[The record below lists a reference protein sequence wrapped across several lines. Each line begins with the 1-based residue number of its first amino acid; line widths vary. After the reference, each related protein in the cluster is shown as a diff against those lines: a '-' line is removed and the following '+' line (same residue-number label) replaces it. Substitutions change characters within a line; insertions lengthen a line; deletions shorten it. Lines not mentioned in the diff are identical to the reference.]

1 MAYNSYKNECLI
13 NTLQQVA
20 ILVGEKKTVDEHE
33 VGLGLS
39 LQHDLLMRQAQDIH
53 DGIFRVV
60 IMGAF
65 TTGKSTLI
73 NALVGKRILPES
85 ALPSTAILT
94 FIQYGE
100 DVDSV
105 EVHFKDTVNEGGNVV
120 KGRVEKLSQEDF
132 FNEYRYTNEDNRE
145 FIETGQVKRFAVVN
159 HAVMRCSLELMH
171 NGVCIVDSP
180 GLEDKAV
187 ATELSLRMAKQAQA
201 IVYVCGER
209 GFDDRDRKY
218 FEEHFMGC
226 PRNVFFVMNRVDLI
240 ASQTERAAALE
251 KMRDDV
257 KIWLLKGDGTID
269 EELLDSR
276 VFGLSSLDAL
286 DARRGMFFDV
296 AQQHDV
302 PLESEAAQRKGL
314 SSCFQPFEK
323 ELERFLTTDEMCKA
337 LYGKSFVSLY
347 ETYQEA
353 LKKTQ
358 ESMAF
363 YEGNKQ
369 MTEEKRKECERIIAE
384 IETNIN
390 ATEQAFDA
398 CVIRLQA
405 LFGDLVRDSVH
416 SVDKTWHVDL
426 PNLQEEINEE
436 FSMGDYLRLALTN
449 VNIFNTAEEREEKT
463 KRLLEP
469 FVKVVSNHISNKI
482 DEYVED
488 NHSVVNAAIMECQ
501 SKVDTSLNQTAQLFG
516 QLGDTL
522 TEDTEYSIG
531 GDQNWLQN
539 IVSTIMGDASAVVKT
554 AAGGKMAWMEFV
566 SKAVFNF
573 TWQWV
578 IGVMASG
585 GWGLFIIALIEYMQM
600 KNGRHE
606 MVERMLTECKTKT
619 LNEMD
624 RRHSMSIEVMNQ
636 RIAGTLYQVR
646 EDKCRAIRQQLAD
659 ERQHL
664 EEIQS
669 NLNDNAFNAEA
680 EHERTDYILNTILYE
695 SAHAYSEVFDS
706 QISVDEYISQMQNA
720 KG

>member
-13 NTLQQVA
+13 NALQQVA
-20 ILVGEKKTVDEHE
+20 TLVGEKKTIDEHE

-39 LQHDLLMRQAQDIH
+39 LQYDLLMRQAQDIH

-60 IMGAF
+60 VMGAF

-73 NALVGKRILPES
+73 NALVGKRILPEP

-105 EVHFKDTVNEGGNVV
+105 EVHFKDTVDESGNVV
-120 KGRVEKLSQEDF
+120 KGCVVTLSQEDF

-145 FIETGQVKRFAVVN
+145 FYETGQVKRFAEVDY
-159 HAVMRCSLELMH
+159 AIMRCSLELMH

-180 GLEDKAV
+180 GLEDKAI

-201 IVYVCGER
+201 IVYVCSER

-226 PRNVFFVMNRVDLI
+226 PRNVFFVMNRIDLI

-257 KIWLLKGDGTID
+257 KICFFKDNGTID
-269 EELLDSR
+269 EELLNCR

-286 DARRGMFFDV
+286 DARRGKTFDV

-302 PLESEAAQRKGL
+302 LLAGEDARKKEL

-337 LYGKSFVSLY
+337 LYGKSFVTLY
-347 ETYQEA
+347 ESYQEA
-353 LKKTQ
+353 LRKTQ

-369 MTEEKRKECERIIAE
+369 MTEGKRKECERIIAE
-384 IETNIN
+384 IGTNIN

-426 PNLQEEINEE
+426 PNLQEEIS
-436 FSMGDYLRLALTN
+436 FGMGQYMRLALTN
-449 VNIFNTAEEREEKT
+449 INIFISAKEREENT
-463 KRLLEP
+463 KKLLEP
-469 FVKVVSNHISNKI
+469 FARIVAKHISDKI

-488 NHSVVNAAIMECQ
+488 NRPVVNAAIMECQ
-501 SKVDTSLNQTAQLFG
+501 SKVDASLHQTAQLFG

-522 TEDTEYSIG
+522 TDETDYTIG

-539 IVSTIMGDASAVVKT
+539 IVSTVIGDASAVVKT

-600 KNGRHE
+600 RNGRQE

-624 RRHSMSIEVMNQ
+624 SKLSSSIEAMNQ
-636 RIAGTLYQVR
+636 RIAGTLYQIR

-659 ERQHL
+659 EQEHL
-664 EEIQS
+664 AEIQT
-669 NLNDNAFNAEA
+669 NLEDNNFNASA
-680 EHERTDYILNTILYE
+680 ERQRTSYILTAVLNE
-695 SAHAYSEVFDS
+695 SAHAYSVVFD
-706 QISVDEYISQMQNA
+706 QMTTPEDFINQMQYV
-720 KG
+720 KE

>member
-13 NTLQQVA
+13 NVLQQVA
-20 ILVGEKKTVDEHE
+20 ILVGDKKTIDEHE
-33 VGLGLS
+33 VGLGLI
-39 LQHDLLMRQAQDIH
+39 LQRDLLMRQAQDIH

-60 IMGAF
+60 VMGAF

-100 DVDSV
+100 DLDCV
-105 EVHFKDTVNEGGNVV
+105 EVHFKDTVDEGGKVA
-120 KGRVEKLSQEDF
+120 KGRVEALSQEDF

-145 FIETGQVKRFAVVN
+145 FIETGQVKRFASVDYAN
-159 HAVMRCSLELMH
+159 MRSSLELMH

-209 GFDDRDRKY
+209 GFDDRDRQY

-251 KMRDDV
+251 KMMDDV
-257 KIWLLKGDGTID
+257 KISFLRNDGTID
-269 EELLDSR
+269 EELLHSR
-276 VFGLSSLDAL
+276 VFALSSLDAL
-286 DARRGMFFDV
+286 DARRGMTFDV

-302 PLESEAAQRKGL
+302 PLNGETIREKEQ

-347 ETYQEA
+347 DTYQEA
-353 LKKTQ
+353 LRKTQ

-398 CVIRLQA
+398 CIIKLQA

-488 NHSVVNAAIMECQ
+488 NRSVVNAAILECQ

-522 TEDTEYSIG
+522 TDETEYAIG

-619 LNEMD
+619 LNEME
-624 RRHSMSIEVMNQ
+624 SKLSTSIEVMNQ

-646 EDKCRAIRQQLAD
+646 EDKCRAIRQQLSD

-664 EEIQS
+664 AEIRS
-669 NLNDNAFNAEA
+669 NLEDNAFNAEA
-680 EHERTDYILNTILYE
+680 ERERTDYILNTILYE
-695 SAHAYSEVFDS
+695 SVHAYSEVLDC
-706 QISVDEYISQMQNA
+706 QIDADEFVNQMQSV
-720 KG
+720 KV

>member
-13 NTLQQVA
+13 STLKQVA
-20 ILVGEKKTVDEHE
+20 TLVGEKKTEDEHE

-60 IMGAF
+60 VMGAF
-65 TTGKSTLI
+65 TTGKSSLI

-100 DVDSV
+100 DMDCV
-105 EVHFKDTVNEGGNVV
+105 ELHFKDTVDETGNML
-120 KGRVEKLSQEDF
+120 KGRVEMLSQEDF
-132 FNEYRYTNEDNRE
+132 FNEYRYNNEDNRE
-145 FIETGQVKRFAVVN
+145 FIETGLVKRFETVDFAII
-159 HAVMRCSLELMH
+159 RCSLELMH

-180 GLEDKAV
+180 GLEDKAT

-201 IVYVCGER
+201 IVYVCSER

-226 PRNVFFVMNRVDLI
+226 PRNVFFVMNRIDLI
-240 ASQTERAAALE
+240 SSQTERAVALE
-251 KMRDDV
+251 KMKDDV
-257 KIWLLKGDGTID
+257 KICFLKGDGTID
-269 EELLDSR
+269 EELLNSR

-286 DARRGMFFDV
+286 DARRGMTFDV

-302 PLESEAAQRKGL
+302 PLKSEAAQKMEY

-323 ELERFLTTDEMCKA
+323 QLECFLTTDEMCKA
-337 LYGKSFVSLY
+337 LYDKSFVTLY

-353 LKKTQ
+353 LRKTH

-405 LFGDLVRDSVH
+405 LFGDLVRDSIH

-449 VNIFNTAEEREEKT
+449 VNIFNTAEERNEKT

-469 FVKVVSNHISNKI
+469 FVKVISNHISNKI
-482 DEYVED
+482 DEHVED
-488 NHSVVNAAIMECQ
+488 NHSVVNAAILECQ
-501 SKVDTSLNQTAQLFG
+501 NKVDASLHQTLQLFG
-516 QLGDTL
+516 RLGDTL
-522 TEDTEYSIG
+522 TGETEYAIG

-554 AAGGKMAWMEFV
+554 AAGGKMAWVEFV

-600 KNGRHE
+600 KNGKHE

-619 LNEMD
+619 LNDMD
-624 RRHSMSIEVMNQ
+624 SKLSTSIEVMNQ

-664 EEIQS
+664 AEIQS
-669 NLNDNAFNAEA
+669 NLDDDSFNAEA
-680 EHERTDYILNTILYE
+680 ERERTDYILSTILCE
-695 SAHAYSEVFDS
+695 SAHTYSEVFDL
-706 QISVDEYISQMQNA
+706 QITTDEFIFHMQNA

>member
-13 NTLQQVA
+13 STLQQVA
-20 ILVGEKKTVDEHE
+20 TLVGEKKTVDGQEI
-33 VGLGLS
+33 GLGLT
-39 LQHDLLMRQAQDIH
+39 LQHGLLMRQAQDIH
-53 DGIFRVV
+53 DGIFCVV
-60 IMGAF
+60 VMGAF

-100 DVDSV
+100 DEDSV
-105 EVHFKDTVNEGGNVV
+105 EVHFKDITDENGNHIA
-120 KGRVEKLSQEDF
+120 GRVEKMSQMDF

-145 FIETGQVKRFAVVN
+145 FIETGVVMRFAMVDYTII
-159 HAVMRCSLELMH
+159 RCSLELMH

-187 ATELSLRMAKQAQA
+187 ATELSLSMAKQAQA
-201 IVYVCGER
+201 IVYVCSER
-209 GFDDRDRKY
+209 GFDDRDRSY
-218 FEEHFMGC
+218 FEEHFIGS
-226 PRNVFFVMNRVDLI
+226 RNVFFVMNRIDLI
-240 ASQTERAAALE
+240 ANQTERATALE
-251 KMRDDV
+251 KMKDDV
-257 KIWLLKGDGTID
+257 KICFLKNDGSID
-269 EELLDSR
+269 YELMDSR
-276 VFGLSSLDAL
+276 VFSLSSLDAL
-286 DARRGMFFDV
+286 DARRGMTFD
-296 AQQHDV
+296 ANQQHDITIN
-302 PLESEAAQRKGL
+302 EYQRAEKEQK
-314 SSCFQPFEK
+314 SNFQPFEK

-337 LYGKSFVSLY
+337 LYGRSFVALY

-353 LKKTQ
+353 LRKIQ

-369 MTEEKRKECERIIAE
+369 MTEGKRKECERIIAE

-398 CVIRLQA
+398 CVIRLQG
-405 LFGDLVRDSVH
+405 LFGDLVRDSIR

-426 PNLQEEINEE
+426 PKLQEKIS
-436 FSMGDYLRLALTN
+436 FCMRQYLRLALTN
-449 VNIFNTAEEREEKT
+449 INIFISAKEREENT
-463 KRLLEP
+463 KKLLEP
-469 FVKVVSNHISNKI
+469 FAQIIAKHISDKI

-488 NHSVVNAAIMECQ
+488 NRSVINAAIMECQ
-501 SKVDTSLNQTAQLFG
+501 NKVDTSLQQTAQLFG
-516 QLGDTL
+516 ALGDSL
-522 TEDTEYSIG
+522 TGETVFAVG

-539 IVSTIMGDASAVVKT
+539 IVSTIMGDASAAVKT

-585 GWGLFIIALIEYMQM
+585 GWGLFIISLIEYMQM
-600 KNGRHE
+600 RNGRHE

-624 RRHSMSIEVMNQ
+624 SKLSTSIEVMNQ
-636 RIAGTLYQVR
+636 RIAGMLYQVR
-646 EDKCRAIRQQLAD
+646 EDKCRSIRQQLTD
-659 ERQHL
+659 EREHL
-664 EEIQS
+664 TEILA
-669 NLNDNAFNAEA
+669 NLKDNNFNAEA
-680 EHERTDYILNTILYE
+680 ERQRTDYILSSVLKD
-695 SAHAYSEVFDS
+695 SAHAYSEVFDQQVS
-706 QISVDEYISQMQNA
+706 AHEFLNLMKTKNV
-720 KG
+720 

>member
-13 NTLQQVA
+13 STLKQVA
-20 ILVGEKKTVDEHE
+20 TLVGEKKTEDEHE

-60 IMGAF
+60 VMGAF
-65 TTGKSTLI
+65 TTGKSSLI

-100 DVDSV
+100 DMDCV
-105 EVHFKDTVNEGGNVV
+105 ELHFKDTVDETGNML
-120 KGRVEKLSQEDF
+120 KGRVEMLSQEDF
-132 FNEYRYTNEDNRE
+132 FNEYRYNNDDNRE
-145 FIETGQVKRFAVVN
+145 FIETGLVKRFETVDFAII
-159 HAVMRCSLELMH
+159 RCSLELMH

-180 GLEDKAV
+180 GLEDKAT

-201 IVYVCGER
+201 IVYVCSER

-226 PRNVFFVMNRVDLI
+226 PRNVFFVMNRIDLI
-240 ASQTERAAALE
+240 SSQTERAVALE
-251 KMRDDV
+251 KMKDDV
-257 KIWLLKGDGTID
+257 KICFLKGDGTID
-269 EELLDSR
+269 EELLNSR

-286 DARRGMFFDV
+286 DARRGMTFDV

-302 PLESEAAQRKGL
+302 PLKSEAAQKMEY

-323 ELERFLTTDEMCKA
+323 QLECFLTTDEMCKA
-337 LYGKSFVSLY
+337 LYDKSFVTLY

-353 LKKTQ
+353 LRKTH

-405 LFGDLVRDSVH
+405 LFGDLVRDSIH

-449 VNIFNTAEEREEKT
+449 VNIFNTAEERNEKT

-469 FVKVVSNHISNKI
+469 FVKVISNHISNKI
-482 DEYVED
+482 DEHVED
-488 NHSVVNAAIMECQ
+488 NHSVVNAAILECQ
-501 SKVDTSLNQTAQLFG
+501 NKVDASLHQTLQLFG
-516 QLGDTL
+516 RLGDTL
-522 TEDTEYSIG
+522 TGETEYAIG

-600 KNGRHE
+600 KNGKHE

-619 LNEMD
+619 LNDMD
-624 RRHSMSIEVMNQ
+624 SKLSTSIEVMNQ

-664 EEIQS
+664 AEIQS
-669 NLNDNAFNAEA
+669 NLDDDSFNAEA
-680 EHERTDYILNTILYE
+680 ERERTDYILSTILCE
-695 SAHAYSEVFDS
+695 SAHTYSEVFDL
-706 QISVDEYISQMQNA
+706 QITTDEFIFHMQNA

>member
-60 IMGAF
+60 VMGAF

-105 EVHFKDTVNEGGNVV
+105 EVHFKDTVDEGGNVV

-159 HAVMRCSLELMH
+159 YAVMRCSLELMH

-257 KIWLLKGDGTID
+257 KICFLKGDGTID

-369 MTEEKRKECERIIAE
+369 MTEEKRKDCERIIAE

-501 SKVDTSLNQTAQLFG
+501 SKVNTAQLFG

-624 RRHSMSIEVMNQ
+624 RRLSMSIEVMNQ

>member
-13 NTLQQVA
+13 NALQQVA
-20 ILVGEKKTVDEHE
+20 TLVGEKKTVDEHD

-39 LQHDLLMRQAQDIH
+39 FQHDLLMRQAQDIH

-60 IMGAF
+60 VIGAF

-73 NALVGKRILPES
+73 NAFVGKRILPES

-100 DVDSV
+100 DVDCV
-105 EVHFKDTVNEGGNVV
+105 EVHFKDAVDEGGNVV

-145 FIETGQVKRFAVVN
+145 FIETGQVKRFAAVD
-159 HAVMRCSLELMH
+159 HAIMRCSLELMR

-180 GLEDKAV
+180 GLEDKAI
-187 ATELSLRMAKQAQA
+187 ATELSLGMAKQAQA
-201 IVYVCGER
+201 VVYICSER

-251 KMRDDV
+251 KMKDDV
-257 KIWLLKGDGTID
+257 KICFLKGDGTID
-269 EELLDSR
+269 EDLLKSR
-276 VFGLSSLDAL
+276 VFALSSLDAL
-286 DARRGMFFDV
+286 DARRGMTFDV
-296 AQQHDV
+296 IQQHDV
-302 PLESEAAQRKGL
+302 PLNGEMAQAKDH

-323 ELERFLTTDEMCKA
+323 ELEHFLTTDEMCKA
-337 LYGKSFVSLY
+337 LYGKSFVTLY
-347 ETYQEA
+347 ETYREA
-353 LKKTQ
+353 LRKTQ

-369 MTEEKRKECERIIAE
+369 ITKGKRKECERIIAE

-390 ATEQAFDA
+390 VTEQAFDA

-426 PNLQEEINEE
+426 SNLQMAVNKE
-436 FSMGDYLRLALTN
+436 FTMRDYMRLALTN
-449 VNIFNTAEEREEKT
+449 VNIFKTAEEREEKI
-463 KRLLEP
+463 KQLLEP
-469 FVKVVSNHISNKI
+469 IVKVVSNHISNKI

-488 NHSVVNAAIMECQ
+488 NRSVVNAAIVECQ
-501 SKVDTSLNQTAQLFG
+501 SKVNTSLSQTAQLFG

-522 TEDTEYSIG
+522 TDETGYTIG

-585 GWGLFIIALIEYMQM
+585 GWGLFFIALIEYMQM

-624 RRHSMSIEVMNQ
+624 SRLSTSIEMVNQ
-636 RIAGTLYQVR
+636 RIAGTLFQVR

-664 EEIQS
+664 AEIQS
-669 NLNDNAFNAEA
+669 NLDDNDFKAEV
-680 EHERTDYILNTILYE
+680 ERERTDYILNTILCE
-695 SAHAYSEVFDS
+695 SAHAYSEVFGY
-706 QISVDEYISQMQNA
+706 QISADEFVNQMQSV

>member
-1 MAYNSYKNECLI
+1 M
-13 NTLQQVA
+13 Q
-20 ILVGEKKTVDEHE
+20 
-33 VGLGLS
+33 
-39 LQHDLLMRQAQDIH
+39 QAQDIH
-53 DGIFRVV
+53 NGIFRAVV
-60 IMGAF
+60 MGAF

-73 NALVGKRILPES
+73 NALVGKRILPGS

-100 DVDSV
+100 DVDGV
-105 EVHFKDTVNEGGNVV
+105 EVHFKDTVDEGGKVV
-120 KGRVEKLSQEDF
+120 RGRVETLSQENF

-145 FIETGQVKRFAVVN
+145 FIETGQVTRFA
-159 HAVMRCSLELMH
+159 AVDYAIMRCSLELMH

-187 ATELSLRMAKQAQA
+187 ATELSLRMAKQTQA
-201 IVYVCGER
+201 IIYVYSER
-209 GFDDRDRKY
+209 GFDDRDHKY
-218 FEEHFMGC
+218 FEEHFMGT
-226 PRNVFFVMNRVDLI
+226 PPQNVFFVMNRVDLI

-251 KMRDDV
+251 KMKDDV
-257 KIWLLKGDGTID
+257 KICFLRNNGTID
-269 EELLDSR
+269 EELLNSR
-276 VFGLSSLDAL
+276 VFGLSTLNAL
-286 DARRGMFFDV
+286 DARRGMTFDV

-302 PLESEAAQRKGL
+302 PLNSEMAQEKEL
-314 SSCFQPFEK
+314 SSSFQPFEN
-323 ELERFLTTDEMCKA
+323 ELEHFLTTDEMCKA
-337 LYGKSFVSLY
+337 LYGKSFVTLY

-353 LKKTQ
+353 LRMTQ

-369 MTEEKRKECERIIAE
+369 MTDEKRKECERIIAE

-390 ATEQAFDA
+390 AEEQAFEA
-398 CVIRLQA
+398 CVIKLQA

-416 SVDKTWHVDL
+416 SVDKTWHIDL

-436 FSMGDYLRLALTN
+436 FSIGDYLRLALTN
-449 VNIFNTAEEREEKT
+449 VKIFNTAEEREEKT
-463 KRLLEP
+463 RRLLEP

-488 NHSVVNAAIMECQ
+488 NRSVVDAAILECQ
-501 SKVDTSLNQTAQLFG
+501 TKVDTSLNQTVQLFG

-522 TEDTEYSIG
+522 TDETEYAIG

-624 RRHSMSIEVMNQ
+624 SRLSTAIDAMNQ

-646 EDKCRAIRQQLAD
+646 EDKCRAIRRQLAD

-664 EEIQS
+664 AEIRS
-669 NLNDNAFNAEA
+669 NLEDNAFNAEA
-680 EHERTDYILNTILYE
+680 ERERTDYILNTILYE
-695 SAHAYSEVFDS
+695 SAHAYSEVFDR
-706 QISVDEYISQMQNA
+706 QIAADEFVNQMQIV

>member
-13 NTLQQVA
+13 TTLQRVA
-20 ILVGEKKTVDEHE
+20 TLVGEKKTVEGYE

-60 IMGAF
+60 VMGAF

-100 DVDSV
+100 DEDSV
-105 EVHFKDTVNEGGNVV
+105 EVHFKGMTDEYGNHIA
-120 KGRVEKLSQEDF
+120 GRVEKMSQEVF
-132 FNEYRYTNEDNRE
+132 FKEYRYTNEDNRE
-145 FIETGQVKRFAVVN
+145 FIETDQVERFAIVDY
-159 HAVMRCSLELMH
+159 AIMRCSLELMH

-180 GLEDKAV
+180 GLEDKAA
-187 ATELSLRMAKQAQA
+187 ATELSLSMAKQAQA
-201 IVYVCGER
+201 IVYVCSER
-209 GFDDRDRKY
+209 GFDDRDRIY
-218 FEEHFMGC
+218 FEEHFLGC
-226 PRNVFFVMNRVDLI
+226 PRNVFFVMNRIDLI
-240 ASQTERAAALE
+240 ANQAERATALE
-251 KMRDDV
+251 KMKDDV
-257 KIWLLKGDGTID
+257 KVCFLRNDGTID
-269 EELLDSR
+269 EALMNSR

-286 DARRGMFFDV
+286 DARRGMTFD
-296 AQQHDV
+296 ADLQHDITIN
-302 PLESEAAQRKGL
+302 EYQCTEKEQKSNI
-314 SSCFQPFEK
+314 QPFEK

-337 LYGKSFVSLY
+337 LYGKSFVTLY

-353 LKKTQ
+353 LRMTR

-369 MTEEKRKECERIIAE
+369 LTEGKRKECERIIAD
-384 IETNIN
+384 IEANIN

-398 CVIRLQA
+398 CVIRLQS
-405 LFGDLVRDSVH
+405 LFGDLIRDSIR

-426 PNLQEEINEE
+426 PKLQEEIS
-436 FSMGDYLRLALTN
+436 FGMGQYLRLALTN
-449 VNIFNTAEEREEKT
+449 INIFISAKEREENT
-463 KRLLEP
+463 KKLLEP
-469 FVKVVSNHISNKI
+469 FAQIIAKHISDKI

-488 NHSVVNAAIMECQ
+488 NRSVVNAVILECQ
-501 SKVDTSLNQTAQLFG
+501 NKVDTSLQQTARLFG
-516 QLGDTL
+516 ELGDSL
-522 TEDTEYSIG
+522 TDETEFAVG

-539 IVSTIMGDASAVVKT
+539 IVSTVMGDASAAVKT
-554 AAGGKMAWMEFV
+554 AAGGKMAWMDFV

-600 KNGRHE
+600 RNGRYE

-619 LNEMD
+619 LSEMD
-624 RRHSMSIEVMNQ
+624 SKLSSSIEVMNQ
-636 RIAGTLYQVR
+636 RIAGMLYQIR
-646 EDKCRAIRQQLAD
+646 EGKCRSIRQQLVD
-659 ERQHL
+659 EREHL
-664 EEIQS
+664 AEIQA
-669 NLNDNAFNAEA
+669 NLDDNNFNAEA
-680 EHERTDYILNTILYE
+680 ERHRTDYILTTVLNE
-695 SAHAYSEVFDS
+695 SAHVYSEVFDQQVS
-706 QISVDEYISQMQNA
+706 TVDFLNLMQT
-720 KG
+720 KKV

>member
-13 NTLQQVA
+13 STLKQVA
-20 ILVGEKKTVDEHE
+20 TLVGEKKTEDEHE

-60 IMGAF
+60 VMGAF
-65 TTGKSTLI
+65 TTGKSSLI

-100 DVDSV
+100 DMDCV
-105 EVHFKDTVNEGGNVV
+105 ELHFKDTVDETGNML
-120 KGRVEKLSQEDF
+120 KGRVEMLSQEDF
-132 FNEYRYTNEDNRE
+132 FNEYRYNNEDNRE
-145 FIETGQVKRFAVVN
+145 FIETGLVKRFETVDFAII
-159 HAVMRCSLELMH
+159 RCSLELMH

-180 GLEDKAV
+180 GLEDKAT

-201 IVYVCGER
+201 IVYVCSER

-226 PRNVFFVMNRVDLI
+226 PRNVFFVMNRIDLI
-240 ASQTERAAALE
+240 SSQTERAVALE
-251 KMRDDV
+251 KMKDDV
-257 KIWLLKGDGTID
+257 KICFLKGDGTID
-269 EELLDSR
+269 EELLNSR

-286 DARRGMFFDV
+286 DARRGMTFDV

-302 PLESEAAQRKGL
+302 PLKSEAAQKMEY

-323 ELERFLTTDEMCKA
+323 QLECFLTTDEMCKA
-337 LYGKSFVSLY
+337 LYDKSFVTLY

-353 LKKTQ
+353 LRKTH

-405 LFGDLVRDSVH
+405 LFGDLVRDSIH

-449 VNIFNTAEEREEKT
+449 VNIFNTAEERNEKT

-469 FVKVVSNHISNKI
+469 FVKVISNHISNKI
-482 DEYVED
+482 DEHVED
-488 NHSVVNAAIMECQ
+488 NHSVVNAAILECQ
-501 SKVDTSLNQTAQLFG
+501 NKVDASLHQTLQLFG
-516 QLGDTL
+516 RLGDTL
-522 TEDTEYSIG
+522 TGETEYAIG

-600 KNGRHE
+600 KNGKHE

-619 LNEMD
+619 LNDMD
-624 RRHSMSIEVMNQ
+624 SKLSTSIEVMNQ

-664 EEIQS
+664 AEIQS
-669 NLNDNAFNAEA
+669 NLDDDSFNAEA
-680 EHERTDYILNTILYE
+680 ERERTDYILSTILCE
-695 SAHAYSEVFDS
+695 SAHTYSEVFDL
-706 QISVDEYISQMQNA
+706 QITTDEFIFHMQNA

>member
-13 NTLQQVA
+13 NALQQVA
-20 ILVGEKKTVDEHE
+20 KLVGDKKAVGEHK

-39 LQHDLLMRQAQDIH
+39 LQNDLLMRQAQDIR

-60 IMGAF
+60 VMGAF

-100 DVDSV
+100 DVDNV
-105 EVHFKDTVNEGGNVV
+105 EVHFKDTVDERGNVL
-120 KGRVEKLSQEDF
+120 KGRVETLSQEDF
-132 FNEYRYTNEDNRE
+132 FNEYRYTNEDNRQ
-145 FIETGQVKRFAVVN
+145 FIETGQVERFAMVDY
-159 HAVMRCSLELMH
+159 AIMRCSLGLMH
-171 NGVCIVDSP
+171 NGVCVVDSP

-201 IVYVCGER
+201 IVYVCSER

-218 FEEHFMGC
+218 FEEHFMGN

-240 ASQTERAAALE
+240 ASQTERVAALE
-251 KMRDDV
+251 KMKDDV
-257 KIWLLKGDGTID
+257 KICFLRNNGTID
-269 EELLDSR
+269 EELLNSR

-286 DARRGMFFDV
+286 DARRGMTFDV
-296 AQQHDV
+296 TQQHDV
-302 PLESEAAQRKGL
+302 PLNSETAQEKEH

-323 ELERFLTTDEMCKA
+323 ELERFLTTDEMCKG
-337 LYGKSFVSLY
+337 LYGKSFVTLY

-353 LKKTQ
+353 LRKTQ

-369 MTEEKRKECERIIAE
+369 MTEEKSKECERIIAE
-384 IETNIN
+384 IEANIN

-398 CVIRLQA
+398 CVIKLQA

-416 SVDKTWHVDL
+416 SVDKTWHIDL

-488 NHSVVNAAIMECQ
+488 NRSVVDAAILECQ
-501 SKVDTSLNQTAQLFG
+501 TKVDTSLNQTAQLFG

-522 TEDTEYSIG
+522 TDETEYAIG
-531 GDQNWLQN
+531 DDQNWLQN

-578 IGVMASG
+578 IGVIASG

-606 MVERMLTECKTKT
+606 MIERMLTECKTKT

-624 RRHSMSIEVMNQ
+624 SRLSTAIDVMNQ

-664 EEIQS
+664 AEIRS
-669 NLNDNAFNAEA
+669 NLEDNAFNAEA
-680 EHERTDYILNTILYE
+680 ERERTDYILNTILYE
-695 SAHAYSEVFDS
+695 SAHAYSEVLDC
-706 QISVDEYISQMQNA
+706 QIDADEFVNQMQIV

>member
-13 NTLQQVA
+13 SALQQVA
-20 ILVGEKKTVDEHE
+20 TLVGEKKTVDEHE

-39 LQHDLLMRQAQDIH
+39 LQHDLLMRQAKDIR

-60 IMGAF
+60 VMGAF

-100 DVDSV
+100 DVDCV
-105 EVHFKDTVNEGGNVV
+105 EVHFKDTVDEGGKVA
-120 KGRVEKLSQEDF
+120 KGRVETLSQEEF

-145 FIETGQVKRFAVVN
+145 FIETGQVTRFA
-159 HAVMRCSLELMH
+159 AVDYAIMRCSLELMH

-180 GLEDKAV
+180 GLEDKVV

-201 IVYVCGER
+201 IVYVCSER

-218 FEEHFMGC
+218 FEEHFMGS

-240 ASQTERAAALE
+240 TSQTERAAALE
-251 KMRDDV
+251 KMKDDV
-257 KIWLLKGDGTID
+257 KICFLKSDGIID
-269 EELLDSR
+269 EGLLNSR
-276 VFGLSSLDAL
+276 VFALSSLDTL
-286 DARRGMFFDV
+286 DARRGMTFDV
-296 AQQHDV
+296 TQQHDV
-302 PLESEAAQRKGL
+302 PLNSETAQEKEH

-323 ELERFLTTDEMCKA
+323 ELERFLTTNEMCKA
-337 LYGKSFVSLY
+337 LYGKSFVTLY

-353 LKKTQ
+353 LRKTQ

-384 IETNIN
+384 IESNIN

-398 CVIRLQA
+398 CIIKLQA

-416 SVDKTWHVDL
+416 FVDKTWHVDL
-426 PNLQEEINEE
+426 PNLQKEINEE

-488 NHSVVNAAIMECQ
+488 NRSVVNTAILECQ
-501 SKVDTSLNQTAQLFG
+501 SKVDVSLNQTARLFE

-522 TEDTEYSIG
+522 IDETEYAIG

-539 IVSTIMGDASAVVKT
+539 LVSTIMGDASAVVKT

-624 RRHSMSIEVMNQ
+624 SRLSTSIDVMNQ

-664 EEIQS
+664 AGIQS
-669 NLNDNAFNAEA
+669 NLDDNAFNAEA
-680 EHERTDYILNTILYE
+680 ERERTDYILNAILCE
-695 SAHAYSEVFDS
+695 SAHAYSEAFDR
-706 QISVDEYISQMQNA
+706 QIAADEFVNQMQNA

>member
-1 MAYNSYKNECLI
+1 MNMAYNSYKNECLI
-13 NTLQQVA
+13 STLQQVA
-20 ILVGEKKTVDEHE
+20 TLVGEKKTVDGQE
-33 VGLGLS
+33 VGLGLT
-39 LQHDLLMRQAQDIH
+39 LQHNLLMKQAQDIH

-60 IMGAF
+60 VMGAF

-100 DVDSV
+100 DEDSV
-105 EVHFKDTVNEGGNVV
+105 EVHFKDTMDDDGNHVV
-120 KGRVEKLSQEDF
+120 GCVEKMSQEDF
-132 FNEYRYTNEDNRE
+132 FKEYRYTNEDNRE
-145 FIETGQVKRFAVVN
+145 FIETGQVERFAIVEY
-159 HAVMRCSLELMH
+159 AIMRCSLELMH
-171 NGVCIVDSP
+171 NGVCIIDSP

-187 ATELSLRMAKQAQA
+187 ATELSLSMAKQAQA
-201 IVYVCGER
+201 IIYVCSER
-209 GFDDRDRKY
+209 GYDDRDRSY
-218 FEEHFMGC
+218 FEEHFLGC
-226 PRNVFFVMNRVDLI
+226 PRNVFFVMNRIDLI
-240 ASQTERAAALE
+240 ASQAERDTALE
-251 KMRDDV
+251 KMKDDV
-257 KIWLLKGDGTID
+257 KICFLKNDGSID
-269 EELLDSR
+269 YELMNSR

-286 DARRGMFFDV
+286 DARRGMTFDGNE
-296 AQQHDV
+296 QHDITINEY
-302 PLESEAAQRKGL
+302 LCAEKEQKSNFL
-314 SSCFQPFEK
+314 PFEK

-337 LYGKSFVSLY
+337 LYGKSFVTLY

-353 LKKTQ
+353 LRKTR
-358 ESMAF
+358 ESMDF

-369 MTEEKRKECERIIAE
+369 MTEGKRRECERIIAE

-390 ATEQAFDA
+390 VTEQAFDT

-405 LFGDLVRDSVH
+405 LFGDLVRDSIR

-426 PNLQEEINEE
+426 SKLQEEIS
-436 FSMGDYLRLALTN
+436 FGMGQYLRLALTN
-449 VNIFNTAEEREEKT
+449 INIFISAKEREENT

-469 FVKVVSNHISNKI
+469 FAQIIAKHISDKI

-488 NHSVVNAAIMECQ
+488 NWSVVNAAIMEYQ
-501 SKVDTSLNQTAQLFG
+501 SKVDTSLQQTAQLFG
-516 QLGDTL
+516 ELGDSL
-522 TEDTEYSIG
+522 TDETEFAVG

-539 IVSTIMGDASAVVKT
+539 IVSTIMGDASAAVKT

-600 KNGRHE
+600 RNGRHE

-624 RRHSMSIEVMNQ
+624 SKLSTSIEVMNQ
-636 RIAGTLYQVR
+636 RIAGMLYQLR
-646 EDKCRAIRQQLAD
+646 EDKCRSIRQQLAD
-659 ERQHL
+659 EREHL
-664 EEIQS
+664 TEIQA
-669 NLNDNAFNAEA
+669 NLDDNNFNAET
-680 EHERTDYILNTILYE
+680 ERQRTNYILTTVLKE
-695 SAHAYSEVFDS
+695 SAHAYSEVFDQQVS
-706 QISVDEYISQMQNA
+706 TEEFLSLMKTKNV
-720 KG
+720 

>member
-13 NTLQQVA
+13 GTLQQVA
-20 ILVGEKKTVDEHE
+20 TLVGEKKTVNGHE

-39 LQHDLLMRQAQDIH
+39 LQHDLLTQQAQDIH

-60 IMGAF
+60 VMGAF

-100 DVDSV
+100 DEDSV
-105 EVHFKDTVNEGGNVV
+105 EVHFRDSIDENGTVV
-120 KGRVEKLSQEDF
+120 KGCVETLSQEDF

-145 FIETGQVKRFAVVN
+145 FIETGQVKRFAVVDY
-159 HAVMRCSLELMH
+159 AILRCSLELMH

-187 ATELSLRMAKQAQA
+187 ATELSLSMAKQAQA
-201 IVYVCGER
+201 IIYVCSER
-209 GFDDRDRKY
+209 GFDDRDRSY
-218 FEEHFMGC
+218 FEEHFMGA
-226 PRNVFFVMNRVDLI
+226 PRNVFFVMNRIDLI

-251 KMRDDV
+251 KMKDDV
-257 KIWLLKGDGTID
+257 KLCFLRNDGTID
-269 EELLDSR
+269 EELMNNR
-276 VFGLSSLDAL
+276 IFGISSLDAL
-286 DARRGMFFDV
+286 DARRGLTFDTV
-296 AQQHDV
+296 LQHDV
-302 PLESEAAQRKGL
+302 ELENEEAQQKEL
-314 SSCFQPFEK
+314 SSRIQPFEE
-323 ELERFLTTDEMCKA
+323 ELERFLTTEEMCKA

-347 ETYQEA
+347 DTYQEA
-353 LKKTQ
+353 LRKTQ

-369 MTEEKRKECERIIAE
+369 MTEDKRRECERIIAE
-384 IETNIN
+384 IATNIN
-390 ATEQAFDA
+390 ATEEAFDT

-405 LFGDLVRDSVH
+405 LFGDLVRDSIH

-426 PNLQEEINEE
+426 PNLQEDISFGMNQY
-436 FSMGDYLRLALTN
+436 MRLALTN
-449 VNIFNTAEEREEKT
+449 INIFISAKEREENT
-463 KRLLEP
+463 KKLLEP
-469 FVKVVSNHISNKI
+469 FAQIVAKHISDKI
-482 DEYVED
+482 DEYVEA
-488 NHSVVNAAIMECQ
+488 NRPVVDAAIMECQ
-501 SKVDTSLNQTAQLFG
+501 NKVDTSLQLTAQLFG
-516 QLGDTL
+516 QLGETL
-522 TEDTEYSIG
+522 TDETDYTIDGE
-531 GDQNWLQN
+531 QNWLQN

-554 AAGGKMAWMEFV
+554 AAGGKMAWMEYV

-600 KNGRHE
+600 RNGHQE

-624 RRHSMSIEVMNQ
+624 NKLSTSIEAMNQ
-636 RIAGTLYQVR
+636 RIAGTLYQIR
-646 EDKCRAIRQQLAD
+646 EDKCRSIRQQLAD
-659 ERQHL
+659 EQEHL
-664 EEIQS
+664 AEIQA
-669 NLNDNAFNAEA
+669 NLEDNDFNATA
-680 EHERTDYILNTILYE
+680 ERERTDYILNAILSS
-695 SAHAYSEVFDS
+695 SALAYSEVFGLH
-706 QISVDEYISQMQNA
+706 INAEEFVTLMQTRI
-720 KG
+720 G

>member
-1 MAYNSYKNECLI
+1 MAYNSYKNECLV
-13 NTLQQVA
+13 NALQQVA
-20 ILVGEKKTVDEHE
+20 TLVGEKKTVDEHE

-39 LQHDLLMRQAQDIH
+39 LQHDLLMRQVQDIR

-60 IMGAF
+60 VMGAF
-65 TTGKSTLI
+65 TTGKSTMI

-100 DVDSV
+100 DKDSV
-105 EVHFKDTVNEGGNVV
+105 EVHFKDTVDEGGNVV
-120 KGRVEKLSQEDF
+120 KGRVETLSQEDF

-145 FIETGQVKRFAVVN
+145 FIETGQVRRFATVDY
-159 HAVMRCSLELMH
+159 AVMRCSLELMR

-187 ATELSLRMAKQAQA
+187 ATELSLKMAKQAQA
-201 IVYVCGER
+201 IIYVCSER
-209 GFDDRDRKY
+209 GFDDRDRQY

-226 PRNVFFVMNRVDLI
+226 KKNVFFVMNRVDLI

-251 KMRDDV
+251 KMKDDV
-257 KIWLLKGDGTID
+257 KICFLKGDGTID
-269 EELLDSR
+269 EELMNSR

-286 DARRGMFFDV
+286 DARRGKTFDV
-296 AQQHDV
+296 AHQRDV
-302 PLESEAAQRKGL
+302 MLANEAAQDKEK
-314 SSCFQPFEK
+314 SSCFMPFEK
-323 ELERFLTTDEMCKA
+323 ELECFLTTDEMCKV
-337 LYGKSFVSLY
+337 LYGKSFVTLY

-353 LKKTQ
+353 LRKTQ

-369 MTEEKRKECERIIAE
+369 MTEEKRKECERIISE

-405 LFGDLVRDSVH
+405 LFGNLVRDSVH

-426 PNLQEEINEE
+426 PNLQEKINEE

-449 VNIFNTAEEREEKT
+449 INIFNTVEEREEKT

-482 DEYVED
+482 DEYVEG
-488 NHSVVNAAIMECQ
+488 NRSVVNAAIQECQ
-501 SKVDTSLNQTAQLFG
+501 SKVDISLHQTAQLFG

-522 TEDTEYSIG
+522 TDETEYAIG

-539 IVSTIMGDASAVVKT
+539 IVSTIMGDASAAVKT
-554 AAGGKMAWMEFV
+554 AAGGKVAWMEFV

-578 IGVMASG
+578 IGIIASG

-606 MVERMLTECKTKT
+606 IVERMLTECKTKT

-624 RRHSMSIEVMNQ
+624 NRLSTSIDVINQ

-659 ERQHL
+659 EHQHL
-664 EEIQS
+664 TEILS
-669 NLNDNAFNAEA
+669 NLDDNAFNAEA
-680 EHERTDYILNTILYE
+680 ERERTDYILNSILGK
-695 SAHAYSEVFDS
+695 SAQAYAEVFDH
-706 QISVDEYISQMQNA
+706 QITGDEFVSQMQNV
-720 KG
+720 KR

>member
-13 NTLQQVA
+13 STLQQVA
-20 ILVGEKKTVDEHE
+20 TLVGEKKNVEGQE
-33 VGLGLS
+33 VGLGLT
-39 LQHDLLMRQAQDIH
+39 LQHDLLMKQAQDIH

-60 IMGAF
+60 VMGAF

-100 DVDSV
+100 AVDSV
-105 EVHFKDTVNEGGNVV
+105 EVHFKDMTDEDGNYVA
-120 KGRVEKLSQEDF
+120 GRVEKLSQEDF
-132 FNEYRYTNEDNRE
+132 FKEYRYTNEDNRE
-145 FIETGQVKRFAVVN
+145 FIETGKVERFAIVDY
-159 HAVMRCSLELMH
+159 AIMRCSLELMH

-187 ATELSLRMAKQAQA
+187 ATELSLSMAKQAQA
-201 IVYVCGER
+201 IVYVCSER
-209 GFDDRDRKY
+209 GFDDRDRSY
-218 FEEHFMGC
+218 FEEHFLGC
-226 PRNVFFVMNRVDLI
+226 PRNLFFVMNRIDLI
-240 ASQTERAAALE
+240 ANQTERATALE
-251 KMRDDV
+251 KMKDDV
-257 KIWLLKGDGTID
+257 KVCFLRNDGTID
-269 EELLDSR
+269 EALMNSR

-286 DARRGMFFDV
+286 DSRRGMTFD
-296 AQQHDV
+296 ANLQHDITV
-302 PLESEAAQRKGL
+302 NEYQCMEKEQKSNI
-314 SSCFQPFEK
+314 QPFEK

-337 LYGKSFVSLY
+337 LYGKSFVTLY

-353 LKKTQ
+353 LRMTR

-369 MTEEKRKECERIIAE
+369 MTEGKRKECERIIAD
-384 IETNIN
+384 IEANIN

-398 CVIRLQA
+398 CVIRLQS
-405 LFGDLVRDSVH
+405 LFGDLIRDSIR

-426 PNLQEEINEE
+426 PKLQEEIS
-436 FSMGDYLRLALTN
+436 FGMGQYLRLALTN
-449 VNIFNTAEEREEKT
+449 INIFISAKEREENT
-463 KRLLEP
+463 KKLLEP
-469 FVKVVSNHISNKI
+469 IAQIIAKHISDKI

-488 NHSVVNAAIMECQ
+488 NRSVVNAAIMGCQ
-501 SKVDTSLNQTAQLFG
+501 NKVDTSLQQTAQLFG
-516 QLGDTL
+516 ELGDSL
-522 TEDTEYSIG
+522 TDETEFAVG

-539 IVSTIMGDASAVVKT
+539 IVSTIMGDASAAVKT

-600 KNGRHE
+600 RNGRHE

-624 RRHSMSIEVMNQ
+624 NKLSSSIEVMNQ
-636 RIAGTLYQVR
+636 RIAGMLYQVR
-646 EDKCRAIRQQLAD
+646 EDKCRSIRQQLAD
-659 ERQHL
+659 ERDHL
-664 EEIQS
+664 AEIQA
-669 NLNDNAFNAEA
+669 NLDDYKFNAEA
-680 EHERTDYILNTILYE
+680 ERQRTDYILTTILNE
-695 SAHAYSEVFDS
+695 SAHVYCEVFDQQVS
-706 QISVDEYISQMQNA
+706 TEEFLNLMQT
-720 KG
+720 KKVW

>member
-1 MAYNSYKNECLI
+1 M
-13 NTLQQVA
+13 
-20 ILVGEKKTVDEHE
+20 
-33 VGLGLS
+33 
-39 LQHDLLMRQAQDIH
+39 
-53 DGIFRVV
+53 
-60 IMGAF
+60 
-65 TTGKSTLI
+65 
-73 NALVGKRILPES
+73 
-85 ALPSTAILT
+85 
-94 FIQYGE
+94 
-100 DVDSV
+100 
-105 EVHFKDTVNEGGNVV
+105 
-120 KGRVEKLSQEDF
+120 
-132 FNEYRYTNEDNRE
+132 
-145 FIETGQVKRFAVVN
+145 
-159 HAVMRCSLELMH
+159 
-171 NGVCIVDSP
+171 
-180 GLEDKAV
+180 
-187 ATELSLRMAKQAQA
+187 
-201 IVYVCGER
+201 
-209 GFDDRDRKY
+209 
-218 FEEHFMGC
+218 
-226 PRNVFFVMNRVDLI
+226 
-240 ASQTERAAALE
+240 
-251 KMRDDV
+251 
-257 KIWLLKGDGTID
+257 
-269 EELLDSR
+269 
-276 VFGLSSLDAL
+276 
-286 DARRGMFFDV
+286 
-296 AQQHDV
+296 
-302 PLESEAAQRKGL
+302 
-314 SSCFQPFEK
+314 
-323 ELERFLTTDEMCKA
+323 
-337 LYGKSFVSLY
+337 
-347 ETYQEA
+347 
-353 LKKTQ
+353 
-358 ESMAF
+358 
-363 YEGNKQ
+363 
-369 MTEEKRKECERIIAE
+369 
-384 IETNIN
+384 
-390 ATEQAFDA
+390 
-398 CVIRLQA
+398 
-405 LFGDLVRDSVH
+405 
-416 SVDKTWHVDL
+416 
-426 PNLQEEINEE
+426 
-436 FSMGDYLRLALTN
+436 
-449 VNIFNTAEEREEKT
+449 NIFNTAEEREEKT

-482 DEYVED
+482 DDYVED
-488 NHSVVNAAIMECQ
+488 NLSVVNAAIMECQ

-522 TEDTEYSIG
+522 TDETGYTIG

-624 RRHSMSIEVMNQ
+624 RRLSMSIEVMNQ

>member
-13 NTLQQVA
+13 STLQQVA
-20 ILVGEKKTVDEHE
+20 TLVGEKKTVDGKEF
-33 VGLGLS
+33 GLGLT
-39 LQHDLLMRQAQDIH
+39 LHHDLLMRQAQDIH

-60 IMGAF
+60 VMGAF
-65 TTGKSTLI
+65 TAGKSTLI

-100 DVDSV
+100 DEDSV
-105 EVHFKDTVNEGGNVV
+105 EVHFKDMTDENGNHVA
-120 KGRVEKLSQEDF
+120 GRVEKMSQEDF
-132 FNEYRYTNEDNRE
+132 FKEYRYTNEDNRE
-145 FIETGQVKRFAVVN
+145 FIETGQVERFAVVDY
-159 HAVMRCSLELMH
+159 AIMRCSLELMH

-187 ATELSLRMAKQAQA
+187 ATELSLSVAKQAQA
-201 IVYVCGER
+201 IVYVCSER
-209 GFDDRDRKY
+209 GLDDRDRSY
-218 FEEHFMGC
+218 FEEHFLGC
-226 PRNVFFVMNRVDLI
+226 PRNVFFVMNRIDLI
-240 ASQTERAAALE
+240 ASQVERATALE
-251 KMRDDV
+251 KMKDDV
-257 KIWLLKGDGTID
+257 KVCFLRNDGTID
-269 EELLDSR
+269 DTLMNSR

-286 DARRGMFFDV
+286 DARRGMIFD
-296 AQQHDV
+296 ADLQHDITIN
-302 PLESEAAQRKGL
+302 EYQCTEKEQKSNI
-314 SSCFQPFEK
+314 QPFEK
-323 ELERFLTTDEMCKA
+323 ELEHFLTTDEMCKA
-337 LYGKSFVSLY
+337 LYGKSFVTLY

-353 LKKTQ
+353 LRKIH

-398 CVIRLQA
+398 CVIRLQS
-405 LFGDLVRDSVH
+405 LFGDLVRDSIR

-426 PNLQEEINEE
+426 PKLQEEIS
-436 FSMGDYLRLALTN
+436 FGMGQYLRLALTN
-449 VNIFNTAEEREEKT
+449 INIFISAKEREVNT
-463 KRLLEP
+463 KKLLEP
-469 FVKVVSNHISNKI
+469 FAQIVAKHISDKI

-488 NHSVVNAAIMECQ
+488 NSSVVNVAILECQ
-501 SKVDTSLNQTAQLFG
+501 SKVDTSLQQTAQLFG
-516 QLGDTL
+516 ELGDSL
-522 TEDTEYSIG
+522 TGETEFAVG

-539 IVSTIMGDASAVVKT
+539 IVSTIMGDASAAVKT

-600 KNGRHE
+600 RNGRHE

-624 RRHSMSIEVMNQ
+624 NKLSSSIEVMNQ
-636 RIAGTLYQVR
+636 RIAGMLYQVR
-646 EDKCRAIRQQLAD
+646 EDKCHSIRQQLAD
-659 ERQHL
+659 EREHL
-664 EEIQS
+664 AEIQA
-669 NLNDNAFNAEA
+669 NLDDNNFNAET
-680 EHERTDYILNTILYE
+680 ERLRTDYILTTVLKE
-695 SAHAYSEVFDS
+695 SAHAYSEVFHQQVS
-706 QISVDEYISQMQNA
+706 TEEFLSLMKTKNV
-720 KG
+720 

>member
-1 MAYNSYKNECLI
+1 M
-13 NTLQQVA
+13 
-20 ILVGEKKTVDEHE
+20 
-33 VGLGLS
+33 
-39 LQHDLLMRQAQDIH
+39 
-53 DGIFRVV
+53 
-60 IMGAF
+60 
-65 TTGKSTLI
+65 
-73 NALVGKRILPES
+73 
-85 ALPSTAILT
+85 
-94 FIQYGE
+94 
-100 DVDSV
+100 
-105 EVHFKDTVNEGGNVV
+105 
-120 KGRVEKLSQEDF
+120 
-132 FNEYRYTNEDNRE
+132 
-145 FIETGQVKRFAVVN
+145 
-159 HAVMRCSLELMH
+159 
-171 NGVCIVDSP
+171 
-180 GLEDKAV
+180 
-187 ATELSLRMAKQAQA
+187 
-201 IVYVCGER
+201 
-209 GFDDRDRKY
+209 
-218 FEEHFMGC
+218 
-226 PRNVFFVMNRVDLI
+226 I

-251 KMRDDV
+251 KMKDDV
-257 KIWLLKGDGTID
+257 KICFLRNNGTID
-269 EELLDSR
+269 EELLNSR
-276 VFGLSSLDAL
+276 VFGLSTLNAL
-286 DARRGMFFDV
+286 DARRGMTFDV

-302 PLESEAAQRKGL
+302 PLNSEMAQEKEL
-314 SSCFQPFEK
+314 SSSFQPFEN
-323 ELERFLTTDEMCKA
+323 ELEHFLTTDEMCKA
-337 LYGKSFVSLY
+337 LYGKSFVTLY

-353 LKKTQ
+353 LRMTQ

-369 MTEEKRKECERIIAE
+369 MTDEKRKECERIIAE

-390 ATEQAFDA
+390 AEEQAFEA
-398 CVIRLQA
+398 CVIKLQA

-416 SVDKTWHVDL
+416 SVDKTWHIDL

-436 FSMGDYLRLALTN
+436 FSIGDYLRLALTN
-449 VNIFNTAEEREEKT
+449 VKIFNTAEEREEKT
-463 KRLLEP
+463 RRLLEP

-488 NHSVVNAAIMECQ
+488 NRSVVDAAILECQ
-501 SKVDTSLNQTAQLFG
+501 TKVDTSLNQTVQLFG

-522 TEDTEYSIG
+522 TDETEYAIG

-624 RRHSMSIEVMNQ
+624 SRLSTAIDAMNQ

-646 EDKCRAIRQQLAD
+646 EDKCRAIRRQLAD

-664 EEIQS
+664 AEIRS
-669 NLNDNAFNAEA
+669 NLEDNAFNAEA
-680 EHERTDYILNTILYE
+680 ERERTDYILNTILYE
-695 SAHAYSEVFDS
+695 SAHAYSEVFDR
-706 QISVDEYISQMQNA
+706 QIAADEFVNQMQIV

>member
-13 NTLQQVA
+13 STLQQVA
-20 ILVGEKKTVDEHE
+20 TLVGEKKTVDGQE
-33 VGLGLS
+33 VGLGLT
-39 LQHDLLMRQAQDIH
+39 LQHNLLMKQAQDIH

-60 IMGAF
+60 VMGAF

-100 DVDSV
+100 DEDSV
-105 EVHFKDTVNEGGNVV
+105 EVHFKDTMDDDGNHVV
-120 KGRVEKLSQEDF
+120 GCVEKMSQEDF
-132 FNEYRYTNEDNRE
+132 FKEYRYTNEDNRE
-145 FIETGQVKRFAVVN
+145 FIETGQVERFAIVEY
-159 HAVMRCSLELMH
+159 AIMRCSLELMH
-171 NGVCIVDSP
+171 NGVCIIDSP

-187 ATELSLRMAKQAQA
+187 ATELSLSMAKQAQA
-201 IVYVCGER
+201 IIYVCSER
-209 GFDDRDRKY
+209 GYDDRDRSY
-218 FEEHFMGC
+218 FEEHFLGC
-226 PRNVFFVMNRVDLI
+226 PRNVFFVMNRIDLI
-240 ASQTERAAALE
+240 ASQAERDTALE
-251 KMRDDV
+251 KMKDDV
-257 KIWLLKGDGTID
+257 KICFLKNDGSID
-269 EELLDSR
+269 YELMNSR

-286 DARRGMFFDV
+286 DARRGMTFDGNE
-296 AQQHDV
+296 QHDITINEY
-302 PLESEAAQRKGL
+302 LCAEKEQKSNFL
-314 SSCFQPFEK
+314 PFEK

-337 LYGKSFVSLY
+337 LYGKSFVTLY

-353 LKKTQ
+353 LRKTR
-358 ESMAF
+358 ESMDF

-369 MTEEKRKECERIIAE
+369 MTEGKRRECERIIAE

-390 ATEQAFDA
+390 VTEQAFDT

-405 LFGDLVRDSVH
+405 LFGDLVRDSIR

-426 PNLQEEINEE
+426 SKLQEEIS
-436 FSMGDYLRLALTN
+436 FGMGQYLRLALTN
-449 VNIFNTAEEREEKT
+449 INIFISAKEREENT

-469 FVKVVSNHISNKI
+469 FAQIIAKHISDKI

-488 NHSVVNAAIMECQ
+488 NWSVVNAAIMEYQ
-501 SKVDTSLNQTAQLFG
+501 SKVDTSLQQTAQLFG
-516 QLGDTL
+516 ELGDSL
-522 TEDTEYSIG
+522 TDETEFAVG

-539 IVSTIMGDASAVVKT
+539 IVSTIMGDASAAVKT

-600 KNGRHE
+600 RNGRHE

-624 RRHSMSIEVMNQ
+624 SKLSTSIEVMNQ
-636 RIAGTLYQVR
+636 RIAGMLYQLR
-646 EDKCRAIRQQLAD
+646 EDKCRSIRQQLAD
-659 ERQHL
+659 EREHL
-664 EEIQS
+664 TEIQA
-669 NLNDNAFNAEA
+669 NLDDNNFNAET
-680 EHERTDYILNTILYE
+680 ERQRTNYILTTVLKE
-695 SAHAYSEVFDS
+695 SAHAYSEVFDQQVS
-706 QISVDEYISQMQNA
+706 TEEFLSLMKTKNV
-720 KG
+720 

>member
-1 MAYNSYKNECLI
+1 MNDEMA
-13 NTLQQVA
+13 Q
-20 ILVGEKKTVDEHE
+20 EKE
-33 VGLGLS
+33 
-39 LQHDLLMRQAQDIH
+39 
-53 DGIFRVV
+53 
-60 IMGAF
+60 
-65 TTGKSTLI
+65 
-73 NALVGKRILPES
+73 N
-85 ALPSTAILT
+85 
-94 FIQYGE
+94 
-100 DVDSV
+100 
-105 EVHFKDTVNEGGNVV
+105 
-120 KGRVEKLSQEDF
+120 
-132 FNEYRYTNEDNRE
+132 
-145 FIETGQVKRFAVVN
+145 
-159 HAVMRCSLELMH
+159 
-171 NGVCIVDSP
+171 
-180 GLEDKAV
+180 
-187 ATELSLRMAKQAQA
+187 
-201 IVYVCGER
+201 
-209 GFDDRDRKY
+209 
-218 FEEHFMGC
+218 
-226 PRNVFFVMNRVDLI
+226 
-240 ASQTERAAALE
+240 
-251 KMRDDV
+251 
-257 KIWLLKGDGTID
+257 
-269 EELLDSR
+269 
-276 VFGLSSLDAL
+276 
-286 DARRGMFFDV
+286 
-296 AQQHDV
+296 
-302 PLESEAAQRKGL
+302 

-323 ELERFLTTDEMCKA
+323 ELEHFLTTNEMCKA
-337 LYGKSFVSLY
+337 LYGKSFVTLY

-353 LKKTQ
+353 LRKTH

-369 MTEEKRKECERIIAE
+369 MTEEKRKGCERIIAE
-384 IETNIN
+384 IESNIN

-398 CVIRLQA
+398 CIIKLQA

-426 PNLQEEINEE
+426 PNLQKEINEE

-488 NHSVVNAAIMECQ
+488 NRSVVNTAILECQ
-501 SKVDTSLNQTAQLFG
+501 SKVDVSLNQAARLFG
-516 QLGDTL
+516 QLGDML
-522 TEDTEYSIG
+522 IDETEYAIG

-539 IVSTIMGDASAVVKT
+539 LVSTIMGDASAVVKT
-554 AAGGKMAWMEFV
+554 AAGGKTAWMEFV

-578 IGVMASG
+578 IGVIASG

-624 RRHSMSIEVMNQ
+624 SRLSTSIETTNQ

-664 EEIQS
+664 AEIQS
-669 NLNDNAFNAEA
+669 NLDDNDFNAEA
-680 EHERTDYILNTILYE
+680 ERERTDYILNSILTA
-695 SAHAYSEVFDS
+695 SAHAYSEVFDH
-706 QISVDEYISQMQNA
+706 QIAADEFVSQMKDV